1 MSIACKVFLV
11 YVLSDGKRKDNIAAI
26 RRAGKV
32 IRACSWLHLIF
43 PASLYVMYQQAHVF
57 VCMARVQILCE
68 LAITYGGGH
77 QANEKARNANGSVKC
92 NASKKISSTL
102 NIFCLQMFSFLF
114 HLFIFFLF
122 CFAYIHVRLIYVFLC
137 YLCQF
142 PLSQLRCFFFKI
154 RLNSFPL
161 TQISG
166 RGLKVM
172 KTSSKSHLNRIFKS
186 LTKINMS

>member
-1 MSIACKVFLV
+1 MGYINKHTFLCAWHACKFSVTSN
-11 YVLSDGKRKDNIAAI
+11 YV
-26 RRAGKV
+26 RR
-32 IRACSWLHLIF
+32 
-43 PASLYVMYQQAHVF
+43 
-57 VCMARVQILCE
+57 
-68 LAITYGGGH
+68 GH

-92 NASKKISSTL
+92 NACKKISSKL

-142 PLSQLRCFFFKI
+142 PLLRCFFLI

>member
-26 RRAGKV
+26 RRAGKDLFNNIQSSFL
-32 IRACSWLHLIF
+32 IRACNCL
-43 PASLYVMYQQAHVF
+43 SLWDILTSTRFCVHGTRANSLWTSNYVL
-57 VCMARVQILCE
+57 R
-68 LAITYGGGH
+68 GH
-77 QANEKARNANGSVKC
+77 QANENARNANGSVKC
-92 NASKKISSTL
+92 NACKKISSKL

-142 PLSQLRCFFFKI
+142 PLSQLRCFF
-154 RLNSFPL
+154 
-161 TQISG
+161 
-166 RGLKVM
+166 
-172 KTSSKSHLNRIFKS
+172 
-186 LTKINMS
+186 